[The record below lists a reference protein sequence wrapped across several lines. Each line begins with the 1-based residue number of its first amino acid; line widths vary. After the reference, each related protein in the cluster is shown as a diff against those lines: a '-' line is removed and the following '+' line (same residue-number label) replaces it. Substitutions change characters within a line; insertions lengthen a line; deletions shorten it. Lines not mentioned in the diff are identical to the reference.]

1 MYRRFVK
8 RGLDILLSALALILL
23 SPVFALLALLV
34 RLKLGAPVLFRQER
48 PGLKGK
54 IFKMY
59 KFRTM
64 LDPQTRDGRKLSDRE
79 RLECVEKSIDI
90 LTDEERLTR
99 FGRLLRAASLD
110 ELPELWNILI
120 GDMSI
125 VGPRPAAVDQVDI
138 TRGGRFAAAGEVTSG
153 LTGPSALYDYLYG
166 DQIESE
172 EEYVR
177 DVLPTRLE
185 LDLVYLD
192 KRGVGFDLKMIWWTV
207 VCIVYQI
214 AGRTPEKLFNT
225 LLKWAAEHKEEPVC
239 AAN

>member
-1 MYRRFVK
+1 MRILYFFLK
-8 RGLDILLSALALILL
+8 RLFDMGCALLGLIVSSPLWLVVMLGIELSDPG
-23 SPVFALLALLV
+23 PVFYIAHRTTKHNRV
-34 RLKLGAPVLFRQER
+34 FNM
-48 PGLKGK
+48 
-54 IFKMY
+54 F
-59 KFRTM
+59 KFRSM
-64 LDPQTRDGRKLSDRE
+64 RQGKANESVFRGEEDR
-79 RLECVEKSIDI
+79 IFP
-90 LTDEERLTR
+90 
-99 FGRLLRAASLD
+99 FGRFIRATKLD
-110 ELPELWNILI
+110 ELPQLLNILI

-138 TRGGRFAAAGEVTSG
+138 TRGGRFAAAGEITSG

>member
-1 MYRRFVK
+1 MRILYLFLK
-8 RGLDILLSALALILL
+8 RLFDMSCALLGLIVSSPLWLIVMLGIELSDPG
-23 SPVFALLALLV
+23 PVFYIAHRTTKHNRV
-34 RLKLGAPVLFRQER
+34 FNM
-48 PGLKGK
+48 
-54 IFKMY
+54 F
-59 KFRTM
+59 KFRSM
-64 LDPQTRDGRKLSDRE
+64 RQGKANESVFRGEEDR
-79 RLECVEKSIDI
+79 IFP
-90 LTDEERLTR
+90 
-99 FGRLLRAASLD
+99 FGRFIRATKLD
-110 ELPELWNILI
+110 ELPQLLNILI

>member
-1 MYRRFVK
+1 MRILYLFLK
-8 RGLDILLSALALILL
+8 RLFDMSCALLGLIVSSPLWLIVMLGIELSDPG
-23 SPVFALLALLV
+23 PVFYIAHRTTKHNRV
-34 RLKLGAPVLFRQER
+34 FNM
-48 PGLKGK
+48 
-54 IFKMY
+54 F
-59 KFRTM
+59 KFRSM
-64 LDPQTRDGRKLSDRE
+64 RQGKANESVFRGEEDR
-79 RLECVEKSIDI
+79 IFP
-90 LTDEERLTR
+90 
-99 FGRLLRAASLD
+99 FGRFIRATKLD
-110 ELPELWNILI
+110 ELPQLVNILI

-177 DVLPTRLE
+177 EVLPTRLE

-192 KRGVGFDLKMIWWTV
+192 RRGVGYDLRMIWWTV
-207 VCIVYQI
+207 VCIAYQI
-214 AGRTPEKLFNT
+214 AGRTPERIFST
-225 LLKWAAEHKEEPVC
+225 LLRWAAEHKEEPVC

>member
-1 MYRRFVK
+1 MRILYLFLK
-8 RGLDILLSALALILL
+8 RLFDMSCALLGLIVSSPLWLIVMLGIELSDPG
-23 SPVFALLALLV
+23 PVFYIAHRTTKHNRV
-34 RLKLGAPVLFRQER
+34 FNM
-48 PGLKGK
+48 
-54 IFKMY
+54 F
-59 KFRTM
+59 KFRSM
-64 LDPQTRDGRKLSDRE
+64 RQGKANESVFRGEEDR
-79 RLECVEKSIDI
+79 IFP
-90 LTDEERLTR
+90 
-99 FGRLLRAASLD
+99 FGRFIRATKLD
-110 ELPELWNILI
+110 ELPQLLNILI

-138 TRGGRFAAAGEVTSG
+138 TRGGRFAAAGEITSG

-214 AGRTPEKLFNT
+214 AGQTPEKLFNT

>member
-1 MYRRFVK
+1 MRFLYLFLK
-8 RGLDILLSALALILL
+8 RLFDMSCALLGMIVSSPLWLIVMLGIEL
-23 SPVFALLALLV
+23 SDPGPVFYIAHRTTKHNRV
-34 RLKLGAPVLFRQER
+34 FNM
-48 PGLKGK
+48 
-54 IFKMY
+54 F
-59 KFRTM
+59 KFRSM
-64 LDPQTRDGRKLSDRE
+64 RQGRANESVFRGEEDR
-79 RLECVEKSIDI
+79 IFP
-90 LTDEERLTR
+90 
-99 FGRLLRAASLD
+99 FGRFIRATKLD
-110 ELPELWNILI
+110 ELPQLLNILI

-125 VGPRPAAVDQVDI
+125 VGPRPAAVDQVEI

-192 KRGVGFDLKMIWWTV
+192 KRGAGFDLKMIWWTV

-214 AGRTPEKLFNT
+214 AGRVPEHIFNT

>member
-1 MYRRFVK
+1 MHFLYLFLK
-8 RGLDILLSALALILL
+8 RLFDMGCALLGLIVLFPLGLIVMLGIELSDPG
-23 SPVFALLALLV
+23 PVFYLAKRTTKNNRV
-34 RLKLGAPVLFRQER
+34 FNM
-48 PGLKGK
+48 
-54 IFKMY
+54 F
-59 KFRTM
+59 KFRSM
-64 LDPQTRDGRKLSDRE
+64 RQGRANESVFRGEEDR
-79 RLECVEKSIDI
+79 IFP
-90 LTDEERLTR
+90 
-99 FGRLLRAASLD
+99 FGRFIRATKLD
-110 ELPELWNILI
+110 ELPQLINILI

-125 VGPRPAAVDQVDI
+125 VGPRPAAVDQVEI

-192 KRGVGFDLKMIWWTV
+192 KRGVFFDLKMIWWTV

-214 AGRTPEKLFNT
+214 AGRVPEQIFNT
-225 LLKWAAEHKEEPVC
+225 LLKWAAEHRKEPVC